1 LLALA
6 YRRGYSIYFL
16 GAKEEILQLMKSKLM
31 LKYPGLSI
39 VGSRNGYYSCEEELS
54 IVKEIGNLKPDML
67 FIALPTPNKEVFIHT
82 YKQDLKVRFAFGIGG
97 AFDCEAG
104 KVKRAPRWMRNIGLE
119 GFHRAIQNPANY
131 GKRYVTYY
139 LPFIKLFLK
148 ELFDKKS
155 RLTVS
160 TANGPDHI

>member
-1 LLALA
+1 
-6 YRRGYSIYFL
+6 
-16 GAKEEILQLMKSKLM
+16 MKSKLM